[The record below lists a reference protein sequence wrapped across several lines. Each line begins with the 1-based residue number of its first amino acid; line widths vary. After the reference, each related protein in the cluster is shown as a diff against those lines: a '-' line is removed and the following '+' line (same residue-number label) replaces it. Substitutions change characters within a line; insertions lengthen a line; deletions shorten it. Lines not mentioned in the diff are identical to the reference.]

1 MEFMDML
8 TEFFRWTHIVVGII
22 WIGISYF
29 FTFVFLRFAPTMDEG
44 VRKQVMTGMLPRGVY
59 LMRWSA
65 FWTWVLGLLLM
76 MMVFYHGG
84 LMFEP
89 GGGAEWSIT
98 SVLMLL
104 VVYVGGFAVYE
115 GLARSP
121 LSKNSTVFGVV
132 SFVIIAVAVYLMKEV
147 AGFSYRAYVIHTGA
161 MFGTIMTANVWMNIW
176 PAQRRIIH
184 AIKNGEAPDMSL
196 FGRVAKRAEHN
207 TYLSVPLLY
216 MMINLHTSVTGAATS
231 VTYLLAAILIGW
243 LGVKFLYTQSAK
255 PR

>member
-1 MEFMDML
+1 
-8 TEFFRWTHIVVGII
+8 
-22 WIGISYF
+22 
-29 FTFVFLRFAPTMDEG
+29 
-44 VRKQVMTGMLPRGVY
+44 MTGMLPRGLY

-65 FWTWVLGLLLM
+65 FWTWFVGLILIV
-76 MMVFYHGG
+76 MVFYHGG

-89 GGGAEWSIT
+89 GSGAGWSIT
-98 SVLMLL
+98 SVFMLL

-121 LSKNSTVFGVV
+121 LSNNSTVFGVV
-132 SFVIIAVAVYLMKEV
+132 SFVFIAVVVYLMKEV

-176 PAQRRIIH
+176 PAQRKLIQ
-184 AIKNGEAPDMSL
+184 AIKNGDAPDLSL
-196 FGRVAKRAEHN
+196 FGTIAKRAEHN

-216 MMINLHTSVTGAATS
+216 TMINLHTSVTGAASS
-231 VTYLLAAILIGW
+231 VVYLLAAILIGW
-243 LGVKFLYTQSAK
+243 LGVKCLYMLSAK